1 MQPLPYTYQAISM
14 EKTNFKAYNPNLSS
28 ILENRSLQ
36 GNLQGN
42 PRLINWIF
50 EQCLYSFD
58 KRFQQ
63 QRRNIKECS
72 LICSI
77 PKKTTAFERD

>member
-50 EQCLYSFD
+50 
-58 KRFQQ
+58 
-63 QRRNIKECS
+63 
-72 LICSI
+72 
-77 PKKTTAFERD
+77 